1 MIFSCLFAVVEFM
14 WEKRQMLNDPT
25 VSFKSWKIVCNEI
38 SIFNFFRDL
47 PSGLNVGKSSN
58 SRWTFEPE
66 TPNLW
71 RKKRNPTAQVLPV
84 RTANQMITM
93 ESLRSPIHPIPAK
106 KLNPIPLMLFSP
118 NPMERNISIHQNLHQ
133 CHDFIIKT
141 CSIHTK
147 LIFSD
152 F

>member
-1 MIFSCLFAVVEFM
+1 MENMRYQFS
-14 WEKRQMLNDPT
+14 
-25 VSFKSWKIVCNEI
+25 I
-38 SIFNFFRDL
+38 FFRDL
-47 PSGLNVGKSSN
+47 QSGLNVGKSSN

-147 LIFSD
+147 LIFSY